1 MSTEKIIFFMF
12 AGREENMEVQRPHL
26 ERLLALYPAAELH
39 LWDLT
44 RRASDSWYIQKWA
57 GEHSQIK
64 YRGDFHTG
72 HLIKCIGKPKYR
84 GAPPCRCMIHR
95 PPYEKPWIYYANG
108 AEYAD
113 CTFVKLDDDV
123 LWMDVPRFGEVLE
136 FLETHPDEVASAN
149 VTNNVVCAKYEHWTL
164 PAYLSDLFEVG
175 DPKESENDKAWWL
188 LHTDPI
194 FADSSHRWLLD
205 RISFGYVD
213 SVDELP
219 PVKTREG
226 EAISI
231 NFVAMKHS
239 VLKRAASLMRDN
251 RLGDEGAIDTLL
263 PYIVRNFRVAHL
275 SFGPQEPGLALRA
288 PIIREKYKALGEK
301 E

>member
-1 MSTEKIIFFMF
+1 MSTEKIVFFVF
-12 AGREENMEVQRPHL
+12 AGREENMDVQRPHL
-26 ERLLALYPAAELH
+26 ERLLAMYPAAELH

-44 RRASDSWYIQKWA
+44 RRAPDSWYIQKWA
-57 GEHSQIK
+57 REHSQVR
-64 YRGDFHTG
+64 YLGQFHTG
-72 HLIKCIGKPKYR
+72 HPIKCIGKPKYR
-84 GAPPCRCMIHR
+84 GAPPCRCVIHK
-95 PPYEKPWIYYANG
+95 PPYEKPWIHYANHD
-108 AEYAD
+108 EYAD

-123 LWMDVPRFGEVLE
+123 IWMDVPRFGEVLE

-205 RISFGYVD
+205 RIDGGV
-213 SVDELP
+213 VTEVTEMP
-219 PVKTREG
+219 VVKTREG

-251 RLGDEGAIDTLL
+251 RLGDEGAIDTML
-263 PYIVRNFRVAHL
+263 PYIIRNFRVAHL